1 MNKPSML
8 VALPSAVRDLV
19 GRGRLPDVS
28 ALLSEWT
35 ALLDPPAALADAAA
49 LDAERLRGWPVG
61 GRAAVSSTALRHLRD
76 AAKRDDVA
84 AVLRALTPER
94 DDDAIDM
101 RTLPFLI
108 GLAVAASLRAGIG
121 VASSAIRD
129 ELRARRMEAPQ
140 AAERSGAS
148 VAAPTGAAR

>member
-1 MNKPSML
+1 MNEPSML
-8 VALPSAVRDLV
+8 VALPAAVRELI
-19 GRGRLPDVS
+19 GPGRLPDVS

-61 GRAAVSSTALRHLRD
+61 ARAAVSSTALRHLRD
-76 AAKRDDVA
+76 AAKRDDVG
-84 AVLRALTPER
+84 AVLRSLTPER
-94 DDDAIDM
+94 DDDAIDT

-121 VASSAIRD
+121 VASSGVRD
-129 ELRARRMEAPQ
+129 ELRARRTEAPQ

-148 VAAPTGAAR
+148 AAALTGASE

>member
-1 MNKPSML
+1 ML
-8 VALPSAVRDLV
+8 VALPAVVRELV

-28 ALLSEWT
+28 ALLAEWT

-49 LDAERLRGWPVG
+49 RDVERLRGWPVG

-84 AVLRALTPER
+84 AVLRSLTPEGG
-94 DDDAIDM
+94 DETIDA

-108 GLAVAASLRAGIG
+108 GLAVAAALRAGVG
-121 VASSAIRD
+121 VTSSGLRD
-129 ELRARRMEAPQ
+129 ELRARRTEAPQ
-140 AAERSGAS
+140 AAERSGARA
-148 VAAPTGAAR
+148 AAPTGASG

>member
-1 MNKPSML
+1 MNEPSML
-8 VALPSAVRDLV
+8 VALPVAVRALV

-28 ALLSEWT
+28 TLLSEWT

-49 LDAERLRGWPVG
+49 RDAERLRGWPVG

-84 AVLRALTPER
+84 AVLRSLTPER
-94 DDDAIDM
+94 GDDTIDT
-101 RTLPFLI
+101 RALPFLI
-108 GLAVAASLRAGIG
+108 GLAIAAALRAGVG
-121 VASSAIRD
+121 VISSGVRD
-129 ELRARRMEAPQ
+129 ELRARRTEAPQ

-148 VAAPTGAAR
+148 AAEPTGGAQ